1 MKKIFA
7 AALIILFATLAWNAD
22 WPQYR
27 GLNRD
32 GISKETAILKAWP
45 ATGPAVVWKSPIG
58 EAYSGLAVV
67 GNRLYTMDSK
77 GQDEFVL
84 CMDATSG
91 KEIWR
96 YRNDSNFVNDQGNG
110 PRATPTVE
118 GDVLYAFGAQG
129 VLSALNTKDGSKIW
143 VHDVKKDLGGKVPIW
158 GYSSSPLIE
167 GELLILPIGGGDNNA
182 VVAFNKKTGAIAW
195 RSQGDEPGYS
205 SAIAATIKG
214 VRQILVFSGT
224 KLLSVSPADG
234 KLLWDYPWKTD
245 WFVNAA
251 IPIFIPED
259 KIFISTAYDHGAA
272 LLKVNVAGG
281 KHSVQE
287 VWLSKSMRNHFNT
300 SVLHNGSIYGFD
312 NAVLKC
318 IDAAT
323 GEDKWQKSG
332 VGRGSLL
339 LADGHLIVLSERGR
353 LLLVQATP
361 AEYKEIASAE
371 VLQGKCWTMPTL
383 VNGKLYVRN
392 QKEMAC
398 LSLKGA

>member
-1 MKKIFA
+1 
-7 AALIILFATLAWNAD
+7 
-22 WPQYR
+22 
-27 GLNRD
+27 
-32 GISKETAILKAWP
+32 
-45 ATGPAVVWKSPIG
+45 
-58 EAYSGLAVV
+58 
-67 GNRLYTMDSK
+67 
-77 GQDEFVL
+77 
-84 CMDATSG
+84 
-91 KEIWR
+91 
-96 YRNDSNFVNDQGNG
+96 
-110 PRATPTVE
+110 
-118 GDVLYAFGAQG
+118 
-129 VLSALNTKDGSKIW
+129 
-143 VHDVKKDLGGKVPIW
+143 
-158 GYSSSPLIE
+158 
-167 GELLILPIGGGDNNA
+167 
-182 VVAFNKKTGAIAW
+182 
-195 RSQGDEPGYS
+195 
-205 SAIAATIKG
+205 
-214 VRQILVFSGT
+214 
-224 KLLSVSPADG
+224 
-234 KLLWDYPWKTD
+234 
-245 WFVNAA
+245 VNAA